1 MAKKAHIN
9 IENID
14 IAKTNEKTFLTGIF
28 LANHADVY
36 QIVEITPKL
45 RKETLAHFGYSHQ
58 TFLTIMERL
67 IGIGFFQKTKRKGTY
82 RLNPSIIENISPVE
96 PQISAFK
103 AIEELKKLSVEIGK
117 IENLVALIGID
128 WAIFEE
134 FVKRA
139 IDQGDSPSKTLQNF
153 MVGYIFDSARRGK

>member
-1 MAKKAHIN
+1 MAKKAQIN
-9 IENID
+9 IKNID
-14 IAKTNEKTFLTGIF
+14 ITKTNEKTFLTGIF
-28 LANHADVY
+28 LANHADSY
-36 QIVEITPKL
+36 QMLEITPKL
-45 RKETLAHFGYSHQ
+45 RKETLAHFQYSHQ

-67 IGIGFFQKTKRKGTY
+67 IHIGFFQKTKRKGSY
-82 RLNPSIIENISPVE
+82 RLNTSIIENMCPVE

-103 AIEELKKLSVEIGK
+103 VIEELKKLNGEIGK

-139 IDQGDSPSKTLQNF
+139 IDCGDSPSKTLQNF
-153 MVGYIFDSARRGK
+153 MVAYIFDSARRGK